1 MTRRVLQTG
10 LEKIKGS
17 FAELL
22 RNTFARLKGSVGENE
37 TQADLEMNFQIP
49 GRFS

>member
-1 MTRRVLQTG
+1 MTRGVLQIR
-10 LEKIKGS
+10 LEKMKGS

-22 RNTFARLKGSVGENE
+22 KNTFARLKGSVGENE
-37 TQADLEMNFQIP
+37 TQADLEMNFQIH